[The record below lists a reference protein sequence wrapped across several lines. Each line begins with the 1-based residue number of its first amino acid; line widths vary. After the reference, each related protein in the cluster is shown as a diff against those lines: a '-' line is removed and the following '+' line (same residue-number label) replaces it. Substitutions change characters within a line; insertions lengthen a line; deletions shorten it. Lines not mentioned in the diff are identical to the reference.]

1 MVESGSSDRSFGVV
15 FAVVFAAIGAWP
27 LFESGAPRTWALIV
41 SAAFLLFAVARPS
54 TLAPLNRVWTKFG
67 LLLSKFTNPIV
78 LGLVYFLVL
87 TPFAVAIRLFGR
99 DALRLKADAAASTYW
114 IERTPSG
121 PTPQSIKNQF

>member
-27 LFESGAPRTWALIV
+27 LFESAAPHTWPLIV
-41 SAAFLLFAVARPS
+41 STAFLLFAVVRPS